1 MLSQQSGL
9 GGLNELRFS
18 ISSFSKL
25 QLHLEE
31 FIKKKKMPM
40 CRFHSEINEFK
51 ILRERPWVSY
61 FFSEISPVILIAAW
75 VENHQSKTLKMQDG
89 SKL

>member
-1 MLSQQSGL
+1 
-9 GGLNELRFS
+9 
-18 ISSFSKL
+18 
-25 QLHLEE
+25 
-31 FIKKKKMPM
+31 MPM

>member
-1 MLSQQSGL
+1 MG
-9 GGLNELRFS
+9 
-18 ISSFSKL
+18 
-25 QLHLEE
+25 
-31 FIKKKKMPM
+31 
-40 CRFHSEINEFK
+40 
-51 ILRERPWVSY
+51 IL